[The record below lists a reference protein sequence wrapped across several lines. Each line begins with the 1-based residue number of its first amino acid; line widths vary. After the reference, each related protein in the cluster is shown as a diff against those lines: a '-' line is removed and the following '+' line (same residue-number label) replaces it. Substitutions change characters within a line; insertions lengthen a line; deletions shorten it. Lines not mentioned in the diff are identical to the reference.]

1 MEHSIKIVTTWY
13 LAVIKLNGRIAL
25 VKYGRSHP
33 DILCDRKLCPGKN
46 WCQSLCGFACV
57 HGKIRQSR
65 NHCDLGMLEL
75 SLLLRNEAGNISS
88 PTSINITALWCC
100 RSWWPYASPDILPKG
115 KLINEPGMESWPGQ
129 PVHTQS
135 SLSSLNPW
143 EWHICPP
150 KTGGINTTSAGV
162 QEETRR
168 ALQRETACC
177 IWAGYWCLSVT
188 GAARCWFLVH
198 CAEMSR
204 GWEPSTWAMAAAKCQ
219 REAHS
224 TKMGELCFSEPLH
237 FRSCLTYFKGESL
250 QLLF

>member
-33 DILCDRKLCPGKN
+33 DILCDRKLCLGKN

-65 NHCDLGMLEL
+65 NHRDLGMLEL
-75 SLLLRNEAGNISS
+75 SLLVRNEAGNISS
-88 PTSINITALWCC
+88 TTSINITALWCC
-100 RSWWPYASPDILPKG
+100 RSWWPCTSPDILPKG
-115 KLINEPGMESWPGQ
+115 KLINEPGMESWPLYAPRAGWVPWTHGNGTAQ
-129 PVHTQS
+129 NRGHKHHFCRCARGDTQGASEGNCMLYLGRLLVPVCDRS
-135 SLSSLNPW
+135 
-143 EWHICPP
+143 
-150 KTGGINTTSAGV
+150 
-162 QEETRR
+162 TR
-168 ALQRETACC
+168 
-177 IWAGYWCLSVT
+177 
-188 GAARCWFLVH
+188 WFLFH

-204 GWEPSTWAMAAAKCQ
+204 GWEPSTWATAAARCQ

-237 FRSCLTYFKGESL
+237 FCSCLTYFKGESL
-250 QLLF
+250 QLIF